1 MGLLSQTEKADVKGM
16 IIVKRPKK
24 GGQYVG
30 NWRVYMPDV
39 DYEKCTGCMLCAIYC
54 PEAAIT
60 ANEEGKPEIDMRFCK
75 GCGVCANECP
85 IEAMAME
92 KEGE

>member
-1 MGLLSQTEKADVKGM
+1 VSQDKSIIKGFVLM
-16 IIVKRPKK
+16 DTTTR

-30 NWRVYMPDV
+30 NWRVLMPEIDEV
-39 DYEKCTGCMLCAIYC
+39 KCVACGLCATIC

-60 ANEEGKPEIDMRFCK
+60 GKPKVKPKIDMRFCK

-85 IEAMAME
+85 QKAIEMKQEA
-92 KEGE
+92 KK